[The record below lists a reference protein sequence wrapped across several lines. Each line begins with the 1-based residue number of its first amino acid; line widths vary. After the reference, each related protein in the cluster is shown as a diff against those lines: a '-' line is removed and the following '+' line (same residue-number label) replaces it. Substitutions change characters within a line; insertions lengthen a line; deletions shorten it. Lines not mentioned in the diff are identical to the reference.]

1 MGSLRKPESRLR
13 NQSLDQRKGD
23 RPMRSIPLVL
33 AALFLVGL
41 MTACGSNTKIADM
54 SPGEERVVDR
64 FPDDSPDWLETPFE
78 EDGDR
83 LYFKGEASRA
93 SDPALGMR
101 QAKANA
107 VQALVEATKIKAR
120 SEFSE
125 AVRGVNV
132 SESSLGRYLDN
143 VVAWTTENVQ
153 ISGVF
158 PEGEYREKVQVR
170 TYDGVEYVY
179 NCFNRI
185 SIPMENYIRAREAAL
200 ARSVDEAQDED
211 AKALAFKAKEQLSQ

>member
-1 MGSLRKPESRLR
+1 
-13 NQSLDQRKGD
+13 
-23 RPMRSIPLVL
+23 MRSIPIIL
-33 AALFLVGL
+33 AALFLTGL
-41 MTACGSNTKIADM
+41 ASGCGTSNNIADM
-54 SPGEERVVDR
+54 SPGEERVVER
-64 FPDDSPDWLETPFE
+64 FPDDTPDWLEIPFE
-78 EDGDR
+78 ENDDHF
-83 LYFKGEASRA
+83 YFRGEAARA

-107 VQALVEATKIKAR
+107 IQALVEATKIKAR

-143 VVAWTTENVQ
+143 VVAWTSENVQ
-153 ISGVF
+153 ITGVF

-170 TYDGVEYVY
+170 TYEGVEYVY

-185 SIPMENYIRAREAAL
+185 SIPVENYIRAREAAL
-200 ARSVDEAQDED
+200 TRSAVEAEDED
-211 AKALAFKAKEQLSQ
+211 AKALAFEAKEQLSH